1 LTVAAGIFR
10 DVAQTER
17 VANFSYAPN
26 DSLAQMIVDA
36 WVDQNFANQ
45 LLNSPGVAKS
55 ALAQR
60 GIFLSSPTVIT
71 ETQYNQGYTPSN
83 PDVDVVFVLPNK
95 PRVDTMPPPGQ
106 SLLETARFLMAA
118 TPNGI

>member
-1 LTVAAGIFR
+1 MAAGIFR
-10 DVAQTER
+10 DAQQNER
-17 VANFSYAPN
+17 VADFSYAPN

-36 WVDQNFANQ
+36 WVDPNFANQ

-60 GIFLSSPTVIT
+60 GIFLSNPIVIT
-71 ETQYNQGYTPSN
+71 ETQYNQGYTPGNSN
-83 PDVDVVFVLPNK
+83 VDVVFVLPNQ
-95 PRVDTMPPPGQ
+95 PRVDMTPPPGQ